1 MAKCA
6 KKIGIDGKYGT
17 RYGASLRKMK
27 KIEISQHA
35 KYTCSFCGKTK
46 MKRRAV
52 AIWHCG
58 SCMKTVAGGAWTYN
72 TTSAVT
78 VKSAIRRLKELK
90 DQYSRSSTIETLLY
104 NKCVNLCNNNNKK
117 RQVEEVRSVGPT
129 FVLGFTVDPGL
140 ELLFLNPGPEISVKP
155 MAAFLAVRHVPGM
168 PLSSE
173 NELTGK
179 GSNVG

>member
-1 MAKCA
+1 MGLFGPTSPLKRWPNAPRRW
-6 KKIGIDGKYGT
+6 GSGKYGT
-17 RYGASLRKMK
+17 RYGASLRKMVK

-52 AIWHCG
+52 GIWHCG

-90 DQYSRSSTIETLLY
+90 DQ
-104 NKCVNLCNNNNKK
+104 
-117 RQVEEVRSVGPT
+117 
-129 FVLGFTVDPGL
+129 
-140 ELLFLNPGPEISVKP
+140 
-155 MAAFLAVRHVPGM
+155 
-168 PLSSE
+168 
-173 NELTGK
+173 
-179 GSNVG
+179 

>member
-1 MAKCA
+1 MPGLNEVLTAVIEAILKGMSILDIWGTGVKVVALRLGSYSSFFSNHMTFDKYMRGYTHQKCNCTGHVCGKTAKRT
-6 KKIGIDGKYGT
+6 KVGIVGKYGT
-17 RYGASLRKMK
+17 RYGTSLRKMVK

-52 AIWHCG
+52 GIWHCG

-90 DQYSRSSTIETLLY
+90 DQ
-104 NKCVNLCNNNNKK
+104 
-117 RQVEEVRSVGPT
+117 
-129 FVLGFTVDPGL
+129 
-140 ELLFLNPGPEISVKP
+140 
-155 MAAFLAVRHVPGM
+155 
-168 PLSSE
+168 
-173 NELTGK
+173 
-179 GSNVG
+179 